1 MDKKPFF
8 IVFEGIDGS
17 GKGTQAKK
25 LVSDIKNGEFPRLAN
40 VPVKLT
46 MEPTNG
52 MTGKLIRKYLIKEKI
67 VTKEQRALL
76 FAADRLEHL
85 YKTVFP
91 ILNKNGTVISERY
104 IYSTLAY
111 QSCEDIKL
119 DWSYNLYQD
128 TIPFF
133 DWLCVINQ
141 FAIPPDLTILLDVD
155 PHKSLSR
162 FKSDSGNKKR
172 KWDKQE
178 YFEKGSFLLEKIRE
192 KYLEIFEAK
201 IKSSRSYGF
210 FDTNFV
216 IIDASKDQEEV
227 YKRIKEHVNAL
238 LKGEYPEKSKKY
250 LPEQKYIKK
259 YIQGTL
265 PILF

>member
-25 LVSDIKNGEFPRLAN
+25 LFSEIETGKFPPIVN

-52 MTGKLIRKYLIKEKI
+52 KIGNLIRKYLKEEKI

-91 ILNKNGTVISERY
+91 TLNKGGVVISERY
-104 IYSTLAY
+104 VYSTLAY

-119 DWSYNLYQD
+119 DLTSNINQY

-133 DWLCVINQ
+133 DWLCNINQ
-141 FAIPPDLTILLDVD
+141 FAIPPDLTILLDIE
-155 PHKSLSR
+155 PYKSISR
-162 FKSDSGNKKR
+162 FKSEKGNTKR

-178 YFEKGSFLLEKIRE
+178 YFEKKLFMLENIRQ
-192 KYLEIFEAK
+192 KYLEIFENK
-201 IKSSRSYGF
+201 IKSRNYIFS
-210 FDTNFV
+210 DTNFV

-227 YKRIKEHVNAL
+227 YMRVKEHVYAL
-238 LKGEYPEKSKKY
+238 IRGEYPQKSKKY
-250 LPEQKYIKK
+250 LLEKNSNIEKYIPRKLN
-259 YIQGTL
+259 YYL
-265 PILF
+265 